1 MSESSPT
8 DTKEHAQQIQ
18 IAWQNFDPAAT
29 FGDLTLAQL
38 TAGMTQLLDAEM
50 QISQLEDQLTSARNA
65 AKTKRHELWQMV
77 KRVKAGSK
85 AKFGDDSDIYERFG
99 GTRMSERK
107 RSSKQIKDEGTPPY
121 QP

>member
-8 DTKEHAQQIQ
+8 DTQEQAEQIQ
-18 IAWQNFDPAAT
+18 IAWHNFDPAAT
-29 FGDLTLAQL
+29 FGDLTLTQL
-38 TAGMTQLLDAEM
+38 TAGVTQLLDAEK
-50 QISQLEDQLTSARNA
+50 QINQLEDQLTSARNA
-65 AKTKRHELWQMV
+65 AKAKRYELWQLV
-77 KRVKAGSK
+77 KRARAGSK

-107 RSSKQIKDEGTPPY
+107 RTSKQVKEEATPTY